1 MSIEHRLTAPPDALG
16 ALYFLPGQYLFKR
29 IESGRESAKALSS
42 EQISLAFR
50 EFRTDSG
57 WLTRRILRYREEPEG
72 NFVLSYEPAGIRTI
86 FVENRNGEVVETK
99 LPLPTLI
106 LLGKGNEYYLWAAKD
121 RRRVTI
127 KTKLAI
133 APLPNIG
140 GDLSGKICFGKN
152 EVPEAKID
160 GIDEIWNL
168 IFNTP
173 FNADHSANKCRSEPK
188 DARNL
193 LASLAKKKAKTF
205 PASEL
210 LESNTTI
217 EDMWQSVS
225 PEKRY
230 FPDHL
235 YN

>member
-1 MSIEHRLTAPPDALG
+1 MNIDNRLTAPPDALG

-50 EFRTDSG
+50 ETRCDSG
-57 WLTRRILRYREEPEG
+57 WITRRILRYREEPEG

-86 FVENRNGEVVETK
+86 FIEHRNGSVVETK

-106 LLGKGNEYYLWAAKD
+106 LLGKGNEYYLWAAKG
-121 RRRVTI
+121 RRLITI
-127 KTKLAI
+127 KTNLAI
-133 APLPNIG
+133 SPLPNIG

-152 EVPEAKID
+152 EVPEAKINC
-160 GIDEIWNL
+160 IDEIWNL

-173 FNADHSANKCRSEPK
+173 FNGDHSANKCRSEAK
-188 DARNL
+188 DVRKL
-193 LASLAKKKAKTF
+193 LASLAKRKAKTF

-217 EDMWQSVS
+217 EDMWLRVV
-225 PEKRY
+225 ENRY
-230 FPDHL
+230 FPNL
-235 YN
+235 